1 MAGTDFS
8 ILRLRP
14 TLQDALRL
22 SDPLVSTINYHSF
35 VHVKPTDRVLQMTN
49 LKDDIDLSGGFTAK
63 LLQING
69 QEIADITS
77 IVGVA
82 GFTDQYGVKQIAFE
96 IAPIGVD
103 YFAEYLV
110 LQLSNT
116 EEQSWYSSPF
126 ICSELQ
132 SEQTTLLQYSCDAY
146 FKGFDY
152 AALLGSDNMP
162 FMQTIRVAA
171 YYHQPAD
178 EVEDAQYN
186 QISTGFAI
194 SPRLRI
200 YQKNAYKCEYL
211 TPHLYRALQVA
222 LAHDVI
228 YLDGIRVTDRP
239 KIKMNDRLG
248 NTNLLPCEFIASMNV
263 NEVYDD
269 GFQIIEETPTLS
281 VIDRTPIHL
290 QNYNSAG
297 FFDALVDGGHAAV
310 YFDENIDFIEPG
322 ATFTLYENGVEILS
336 GGVDSGDFVILL
348 DAPNALGFMIFGYV
362 TTPGATYSIVFG
374 DVVQG
379 VSGGRFDGYEFG
391 EWQWTFNTADWLAED
406 WDNNDFM
413 TF

>member
-63 LLQING
+63 LLRING

-116 EEQSWYSSPF
+116 EQHSWYSSPF

-171 YYHQPAD
+171 YYNQPAD

-186 QISTGFAI
+186 QISTGFTI

-248 NTNLLPCEFIASMNV
+248 NTNLLPCEFIASINE
-263 NEVYDD
+263 NEVYD
-269 GFQIIEETPTLS
+269 GSFQIIDNNPTLE
-281 VIDRTPIHL
+281 VISRTPPHMS
-290 QNYNSAG
+290 QFSFDG
-297 FFDALVDGGHAAV
+297 FIASLVDGSQAQIVFNQPIAS
-310 YFDENIDFIEPG
+310 IDPDQTWG
-322 ATFTLYENGVEILS
+322 LYENGVLIYS
-336 GGVDSGDFVILL
+336 DSTSVVTISLEN
-348 DAPNALGFMIFGYV
+348 PNAIQFMIFGFV

-374 DVVQG
+374 DILESTEG
-379 VSGGRFDGYEFG
+379 LHFPGYALG
-391 EWQWTFNTADWLAED
+391 EWQWTFNTGDWLAKD